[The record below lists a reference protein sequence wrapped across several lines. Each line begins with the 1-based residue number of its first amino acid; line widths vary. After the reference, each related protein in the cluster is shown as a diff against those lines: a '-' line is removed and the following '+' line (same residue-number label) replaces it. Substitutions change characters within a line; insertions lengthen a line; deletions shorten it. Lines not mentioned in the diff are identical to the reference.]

1 MKKLH
6 IDERY
11 IGVNLTRTIIIY
23 TFLVPYCIY
32 LSVDCYR
39 HGSSMIGL
47 LAAFCAA
54 MTAIALGL
62 LCICRF
68 VKNAPHALMHISIII
83 QCFVYWFTFGVFL
96 YTGGTGGTSIFLIF
110 AAAPVCFFF
119 FNLFYG
125 SIFCIILFIGM
136 NVYMSS
142 PLHLMGYQFPEMY
155 YQRLPMMY
163 LIEVIMCALA
173 QYEADRARIKQDIAL
188 DEARRANAAK
198 SDFLA
203 NTSHEIRTPINA
215 VLGMNEMILRESEKC
230 EKAVFDPQTYKKS
243 IDRIKNYSENLDSA
257 GNNLLAIIN
266 DILDFTKIEEG
277 RMDIVDVEYQL
288 SSVLNDVSNMIHFKS
303 KEKNLDFETEIDK
316 KLPDRLWGDEVR
328 VRQIITNILSNAVKY
343 TDEGRIA
350 LKMSGSD
357 IITDG
362 AGNQVIRLN
371 ISVSDTGRGIRQED
385 IGKLFTKFE
394 RVDLDKNSTIEGTG
408 LGLAITKRLL
418 DMMGGDIT
426 VESIYGVGS
435 TFNITLPQRVISS
448 EPIGDFKTRFEK
460 QSGGKKK
467 HSDIFKAPA
476 ARILIVD
483 DTRMN
488 LVVAT
493 EFLRDTQIRIDTAL
507 SGNEAIEMAG
517 SISYDVILMD
527 QRMPGMDGVEA
538 MHAIREQKDGANK
551 DTPMICLT
559 ADAVIGAKERYISQG
574 FTDYLSKPIDSLALE
589 KMLRTYLPKEKIII
603 IDNKDDTIPDSGDE
617 FAHLA
622 ALFDGGI
629 EVRKGI
635 RNCGGDEKFY
645 EAMLVEYYESA
656 AEKKDLLCT
665 YYDRADIKNYG
676 VIAHAIKSTSATIG
690 ASKLSE
696 KAARLE
702 HAADE
707 EDMDKIRALH
717 EDMLAA
723 YEKTLDFIKPVI
735 SVSDTEIKDKT
746 EDDEVLEFRPS

>member
-1 MKKLH
+1 MKKFH

-11 IGVNLTRTIIIY
+11 ISVNLTRTIIIY

-32 LSVDCYR
+32 LSVDCFR
-39 HGSSMIGL
+39 PGSDRIGL

-54 MTAIALGL
+54 MTAIAVSL
-62 LCICRF
+62 LCACRF
-68 VKNAPHALMHISIII
+68 VKNAPKVLMHIAIII

-125 SIFCIILFIGM
+125 SIFCVILFIIM
-136 NVYMSS
+136 YVYMTT
-142 PLHLMGYQFPEMY
+142 PLHLLGYQFPEMY

-163 LIEVIMCALA
+163 LIEVVMCAIA
-173 QYEADRARIKQDIAL
+173 QYEAVRARIKQDIAL
-188 DEARRANAAK
+188 DEAKRANAAK

-215 VLGMNEMILRESEKC
+215 VLGMNEMIMRETQKC
-230 EKAVFDPQTYKKS
+230 EESAYDSETYKKS
-243 IDRIKNYSENLDSA
+243 MDRIKDYAANLDSA

-288 SSVLNDVSNMIHFKS
+288 SSVLNDVSNMVHFKS
-303 KEKNLDFETEIDK
+303 KEKNLEFETEIDK
-316 KLPDRLWGDEVR
+316 KLPDRLRGDEVR
-328 VRQIITNILSNAVKY
+328 VRQIMTNILSNAVKY
-343 TDEGRIA
+343 TDEGRIC
-350 LKMSGSD
+350 LKISGSD
-357 IITDG
+357 VITDG
-362 AGNQVIRLN
+362 AGNQVIRL
-371 ISVSDTGRGIRQED
+371 IIAISDTGRGIRQED

-408 LGLAITKRLL
+408 LGLAITKRII
-418 DMMGGDIT
+418 DMMNGDIT

-435 TFNITLPQRVISS
+435 TFTVTLPQKVVSTD
-448 EPIGDFKTRFEK
+448 PIGDFNTRFKK
-460 QSGGKKK
+460 QAGASKKYQ
-467 HSDIFKAPA
+467 DIFRAPD

-493 EFLRDTQIRIDTAL
+493 EFLRDTQIKIDTAL

-517 SISYDVILMD
+517 SIHYDVILMD

-538 MHAIREQKDGANK
+538 MHVIKGQTDGANVS
-551 DTPMICLT
+551 TPMICLT

-574 FTDYLSKPIDSLALE
+574 FTDYLSKPIDSQALE
-589 KMLRTYLPKEKIII
+589 RMLRTYLPKEKIRIKI
-603 IDNKDDTIPDSGDE
+603 QDAVVPKNDGINRFVP
-617 FAHLA
+617 
-622 ALFDGGI
+622 LFDAGI

-635 RNCGGDEKFY
+635 KNCGGDEKFY

-656 AEKKDLLCT
+656 KEKMELLCE
-665 YYDRADIKNYG
+665 YFDKSDLKNYG
-676 VIAHAIKSTSATIG
+676 IVVHAIKSTSATIG
-690 ASKLSE
+690 AKKLSE
-696 KAARLE
+696 MAAGLE
-702 HAADE
+702 RAADE
-707 EDMDKIRALH
+707 ENIEKIKASHDDLLAL
-717 EDMLAA
+717 
-723 YEKTLDFIKPVI
+723 YKSILDVI
-735 SVSDTEIKDKT
+735 GPFAKDKNKT
-746 EDDEVLEFRPS
+746 TKEDEVLIFTPTEAL